1 MASSDTQSKLK
12 KETMIS
18 EARWSWSISE
28 LDVGGEGLAQE
39 KDSGDIE
46 RMGLFLK
53 KYWLDLVTWLNV
65 EEDAWEMRV
74 TLNWLSFKRSTVL
87 IVASGLKI
95 QILLIL
101 GSPVGQGSREYILFF
116 VFVV

>member
-1 MASSDTQSKLK
+1 MASGDTQSKLK
-12 KETMIS
+12 KETVIS

-74 TLNWLSFKRSTVL
+74 TFNWLSFKRL

-95 QILLIL
+95 QILLAL
-101 GSPVGQGSREYILFF
+101 GSPVGPGSREYILFF
-116 VFVV
+116 LFVV